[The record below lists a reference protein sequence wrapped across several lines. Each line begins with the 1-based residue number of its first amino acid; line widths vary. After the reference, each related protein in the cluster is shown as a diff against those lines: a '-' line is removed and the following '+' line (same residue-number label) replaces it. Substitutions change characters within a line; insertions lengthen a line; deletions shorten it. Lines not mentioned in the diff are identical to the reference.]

1 MNPKY
6 KKIYCCTPVAFHAND
21 GFWIRDTGLISTTLR
36 KMGIESKC
44 IMPLPFYDDD
54 QKEGLIRTEYKN
66 LKSAA
71 WWKSLGLDA
80 LILYS
85 WGAPRY
91 LPIARAIHKAGIKL
105 MLHLDMS
112 DRLHNWMD
120 GTLRGLLKD
129 LRINILRRMHL
140 NYADCITGSE
150 QLINALRNSIFY
162 GKKIADKC
170 TNLPSPVNPNFT
182 LSSHP
187 KDYKVTC
194 IGRWTED
201 DLVKRPDFCIQTAQE
216 LVKIDPDIIVEIY
229 GRTGKAIEHL
239 YENTDTGKERIFL
252 KGLTS
257 NKDLPQICRSSM
269 VNYCTS
275 RSEGTHVASSE
286 ALCCGCSVVTT
297 PRKELSTIHWYTSK
311 NSGAIAEQDTP
322 QSLAQAI
329 ANELIAWKKGER
341 SAKEIANAWQPIF
354 HIDKVFNKIFK

>member
-54 QKEGLIRTEYKN
+54 QKDGLIRTEDKN

-91 LPIARAIHKAGIKL
+91 IPIARAIHKAGIKL

-182 LSSHP
+182 LSPHP

-194 IGRWTED
+194 VGRWTED
-201 DLVKRPDFCIQTAQE
+201 DLVKRPDFCIKTAQE
-216 LVKIDPDIIVEIY
+216 LVKIDPDVIVEIY

-252 KGLTS
+252 KGLTC
-257 NKDLPQICRSSM
+257 NKDLPQVYQSSM

-297 PRKELSTIHWYTSK
+297 PRKELSTIHWYASK
-311 NSGAIAEQDTP
+311 NSGSIADQDTP
-322 QSLAQAI
+322 KSLAQAI
-329 ANELIAWKKGER
+329 ANELIAWKNGER